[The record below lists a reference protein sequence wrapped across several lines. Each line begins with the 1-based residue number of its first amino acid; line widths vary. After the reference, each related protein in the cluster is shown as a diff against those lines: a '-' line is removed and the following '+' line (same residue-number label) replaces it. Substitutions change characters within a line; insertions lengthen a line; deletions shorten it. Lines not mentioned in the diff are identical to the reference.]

1 VEFSK
6 TAVDA
11 LVMHLSDRKGIL
23 TEYYERW
30 KAYTDT
36 GREFRTQWQQF
47 VSDARQVRH
56 NNIIIIIIIITKRS
70 SGHTGNSSSIFIS
83 ASKHVIQS

>member
-1 VEFSK
+1 MEYSK

-23 TEYYERW
+23 AEYYERW

-47 VSDARQVRH
+47 VSDARQVSYVIV
-56 NNIIIIIIIITKRS
+56 IIIIIIIIII
-70 SGHTGNSSSIFIS
+70 NLWL
-83 ASKHVIQS
+83 